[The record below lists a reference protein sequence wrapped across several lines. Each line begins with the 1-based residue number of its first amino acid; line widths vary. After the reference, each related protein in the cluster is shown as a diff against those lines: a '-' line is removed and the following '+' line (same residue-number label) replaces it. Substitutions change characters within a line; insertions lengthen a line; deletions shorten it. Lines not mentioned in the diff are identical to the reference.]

1 MNRYITRGIANNLS
15 PTLQHQ
21 IWDLVLQKDTNQSNE
36 QEPLDYFHIFQFIMH
51 QQKIF
56 IRHTQENLEYFQY
69 TKAND
74 NHQVNISKVYV
85 IREDDVD
92 FSYYVMLLPEEY

>member
-21 IWDLVLQKDTNQSNE
+21 IWHLVLQKDANQSNE
-36 QEPLDYFHIFQFIMH
+36 QEPLDYFHIFQFITH
-51 QQKIF
+51 QQKLF
-56 IRHTQENLEYFQY
+56 IRHTQENPDYFQY

>member
-1 MNRYITRGIANNLS
+1 MNRYITRGIVNNLS

-36 QEPLDYFHIFQFIMH
+36 QEPLDYFHIFQFITH
-51 QQKIF
+51 QQKLF
-56 IRHTQENLEYFQY
+56 IRHTQENPEYFQY

>member
-36 QEPLDYFHIFQFIMH
+36 QEPLDYFHIFQFITH
-51 QQKIF
+51 QQKLF
-56 IRHTQENLEYFQY
+56 IKHTQENPDYFQY

-74 NHQVNISKVYV
+74 NH
-85 IREDDVD
+85 
-92 FSYYVMLLPEEY
+92 

>member
-1 MNRYITRGIANNLS
+1 MNRYITRGITNNLS

-51 QQKIF
+51 QQKLF
-56 IRHTQENLEYFQY
+56 IRHTQENPEYFQD

>member
-1 MNRYITRGIANNLS
+1 MNKYITRGITNNLS

-51 QQKIF
+51 QQKLF
-56 IRHTQENLEYFQY
+56 IRHTQENPEYFQY

>member
-1 MNRYITRGIANNLS
+1 MNRYITRGIVNNLS

-36 QEPLDYFHIFQFIMH
+36 QEPLDYFHIFQFITH
-51 QQKIF
+51 QQKLF
-56 IRHTQENLEYFQY
+56 IRHTQENPDYFQY